1 MTIGVARV
9 SAVAL
14 VAATVK
20 TLLQI
25 VPASNRPVRAIELGI
40 SFDSVT
46 STDAPVVVELVR
58 QSTAGTSSA
67 LTLVVDQE
75 NDSSSLVMTALQTF
89 TAEPTLVST
98 LRTWHVSPIGGLFI
112 MQWPLDREP
121 VALGN
126 RLAIRC
132 TAPQAQAATAY
143 LVGVE

>member
-1 MTIGVARV
+1 
-9 SAVAL
+9 VAL

-20 TLLQI
+20 TVLQI
-25 VPASNRPVRAIELGI
+25 VPAANRPVRAIELGI

-67 LTLVVDQE
+67 LTLVEDQE
-75 NDSSSLVMTALQTF
+75 NESASLVMTGLQTF
-89 TAEPTLVST
+89 TAEPTLGNI
-98 LRTWHVSPIGGLFI
+98 LRTWHISPIGGLFVI
-112 MQWPLDREP
+112 QWPLDREP
-121 VALGN
+121 VALGT
-126 RLAIRC
+126 RLGIRC